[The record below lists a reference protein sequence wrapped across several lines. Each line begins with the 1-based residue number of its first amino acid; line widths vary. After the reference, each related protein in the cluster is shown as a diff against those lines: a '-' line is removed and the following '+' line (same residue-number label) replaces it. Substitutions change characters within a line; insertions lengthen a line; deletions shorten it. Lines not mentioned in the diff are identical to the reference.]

1 MALPRRKDVTA
12 KAFNNSPELQQFAL
26 TDVTP
31 GGALL
36 GSDSFGSVE
45 KVCPHQLKLSCK
57 TCKNL
62 ALILHL
68 CTENVRFLVQI
79 LDMACMNIAVLSS
92 AKLLQI
98 LPFPIHFSSSAWGK
112 IHCAIKTF

>member
-12 KAFNNSPELQQFAL
+12 KAFNNSPELQFAL

-31 GGALL
+31 VGELL

-57 TCKNL
+57 TCTQDVQESCSNL
-62 ALILHL
+62 ALMHGKYPFSCPNLGHGMH
-68 CTENVRFLVQI
+68 E
-79 LDMACMNIAVLSS
+79 
-92 AKLLQI
+92 AKEY
-98 LPFPIHFSSSAWGK
+98 
-112 IHCAIKTF
+112 